1 MEAPGDMSVPAR
13 VLIGDPDVPTGKE
26 LAGTLDE
33 DRRFVVCALAADAAA
48 TVEGTRRERPD
59 LCLLEVGMPG
69 NGIAA
74 TWEITACLPAT
85 RVVMLTDSRAD
96 GDLFAAL
103 RAGARGYL
111 LKTPSA
117 NRLTEYL
124 SAVMAGEVAI
134 SPALVARL
142 AEEFR
147 DRSPRRRGVLHTTAE
162 ARLTSR
168 EWEVLDLI
176 RRGMTTA
183 EVARRLFISK
193 ATVRSHIASTLRK
206 LRVPDRRAAIR
217 TFEQGLR

>member
-1 MEAPGDMSVPAR
+1 M
-13 VLIGDPDVPTGKE
+13 PTGEE

-48 TVEGTRRERPD
+48 TVEGARRERPD

-117 NRLTEYL
+117 
-124 SAVMAGEVAI
+124 
-134 SPALVARL
+134 
-142 AEEFR
+142 
-147 DRSPRRRGVLHTTAE
+147 TA
-162 ARLTSR
+162 
-168 EWEVLDLI
+168 
-176 RRGMTTA
+176 
-183 EVARRLFISK
+183 
-193 ATVRSHIASTLRK
+193 
-206 LRVPDRRAAIR
+206 
-217 TFEQGLR
+217 